1 MDKAEFEVWYENA
14 CYKHP
19 YLSICDSG
27 VAIDLLFFSTL
38 RHGETDITLDVTD
51 FDKITVTY
59 CETSKELYV
68 TGQLTFDQAKKLL
81 TT

>member
-1 MDKAEFEVWYENA
+1 MGNKFFAERKNYFRY
-14 CYKHP
+14 
-19 YLSICDSG
+19 
-27 VAIDLLFFSTL
+27 
-38 RHGETDITLDVTD
+38 GETDITLDVTD